1 MINGLEQPTQNWGE
15 VIIDKDR
22 HDGGN
27 GGVWMPF
34 DGRTMYWC
42 NFESEITSDYANP
55 SGNGQRYND
64 EDSVKSSQFSNPK
77 TPSLDDFES
86 PF

>member
-1 MINGLEQPTQNWGE
+1 
-15 VIIDKDR
+15 
-22 HDGGN
+22 
-27 GGVWMPF
+27 MPF